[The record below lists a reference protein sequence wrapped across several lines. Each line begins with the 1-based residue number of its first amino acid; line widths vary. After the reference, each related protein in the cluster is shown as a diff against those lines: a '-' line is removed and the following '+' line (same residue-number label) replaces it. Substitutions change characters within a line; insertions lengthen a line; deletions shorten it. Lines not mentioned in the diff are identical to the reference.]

1 MIIVQMLT
9 QLQISKYQL
18 IKIAEYVIYTRK
30 GIFIS
35 TNDNIAGKGLVSFV
49 WDKLSA
55 IDQDARLS
63 TADPFF
69 RISAMYSDGSNLN
82 SSLKVLVK

>member
-1 MIIVQMLT
+1 M
-9 QLQISKYQL
+9 SEYQL
-18 IKIAEYVIYTRK
+18 IKMVEYVIYTRK
-30 GIFIS
+30 GKFLNA
-35 TNDNIAGKGLVSFV
+35 NDKLAGKGLVSFV

-55 IDQDARLS
+55 IDQDARSS